1 MSEKNIEISM
11 WYDRISEK
19 NSDTHLLFGQKS
31 YLSIFLVK
39 YVGFEE
45 KGGSWSCCF
54 STQLL
59 LTISGVI
66 VYKQFYGFQL
76 KKY

>member
-11 WYDRISEK
+11 WYDRISDK

-39 YVGFEE
+39 YVGFEK
-45 KGGSWSCCF
+45 KGGHGHVVLVHSYYWP
-54 STQLL
+54 
-59 LTISGVI
+59 
-66 VYKQFYGFQL
+66 
-76 KKY
+76 